1 LDDLR
6 VGLNVEVPALEH
18 LGGGL
23 AHDHQ
28 HDPLQLPGLQPLCI
42 RDSNKQH
49 QLGKLDTFPLPSSP
63 IGGREGVMGDLKVGG
78 DLTAGR

>member
-1 LDDLR
+1 MNIRSDAPLLDDLG
-6 VGLNVEVPALEH
+6 VGLDVEVPALEH

-42 RDSNKQH
+42 RDSDN
-49 QLGKLDTFPLPSSP
+49 DTN
-63 IGGREGVMGDLKVGG
+63 
-78 DLTAGR
+78 